1 MNMPGTQPADNP
13 DDAATTSSAQR
24 TADPASA
31 DNIHSAPTAFI
42 RLADA
47 GDVYVSWRWAD
58 EALARG
64 VAVLPRD
71 QVRETLRLLT
81 DAVPDPARPDDLRRV
96 MTVGSLVDPEAERVL
111 AQALSRTLL
120 PYGLAVQLHELSQRG
135 IRPHLRIQPS
145 PRLAQ
150 VPWEIIAPDPEIR
163 LLDIADVSLLAPVSV
178 VHAPERIVRHWNDTR
193 DLPVVAVLDPR
204 VPGFRADSELG
215 SVLGRPSSETL
226 VAQYFSRYNG
236 RLVPPVDDSAEL
248 FRRADTD
255 RDWLSE
261 VLRAGASRLIYVG
274 HVTSPAPE
282 SGQSEHA
289 ELHLSCTADTRGF
302 AATNRTH
309 RPLSA
314 KDLLLGTHSLDP
326 SPTPGRALWPMPSRV
341 ALIACESG
349 GDLRFTEALG
359 LTTAALSAGAELVT
373 ATRWPLPTDHA
384 FHTLTPTTTYPL
396 QAAICAVDTA
406 HDSSTPIPTLL
417 NWQRSR
423 LAAWRETP
431 VPENSPLL
439 WAAFAT
445 VTG

>member
-1 MNMPGTQPADNP
+1 M
-13 DDAATTSSAQR
+13 
-24 TADPASA
+24 
-31 DNIHSAPTAFI
+31 
-42 RLADA
+42 ADA
-47 GDVYVSWRWAD
+47 GDVYVSWLWAD
-58 EALARG
+58 DALARG

-71 QVRETLRLLT
+71 EVREVLRTLG
-81 DAVPDPARPDDLRRV
+81 DAVPDPARPEDLRRV
-96 MTVGSLVDPEAERVL
+96 MTEGALVDPAAESAL

-120 PYGLAVQLHELSQRG
+120 PYGLAVQLYELSQRG
-135 IRPHLRIQPS
+135 VRPHLRIQPS

-150 VPWEIIAPDPEIR
+150 VPWEILAPDPEIR
-163 LLDIADVSLLAPVSV
+163 LLDIADVSLLAPASV
-178 VHAPERIVRHWNDTR
+178 VRSPERIVHSWNDTR

-215 SVLGRPSSETL
+215 SVLGRPSPESQ
-226 VAQYFSRYNG
+226 VAQHFSRYG
-236 RLVPPVDDSAEL
+236 PRLVPLAADPVEL

-255 RDWLSE
+255 RDWLSA
-261 VLRAGASRLIYVG
+261 VLRQGASRLVYVG
-274 HVTSPAPE
+274 HVTAPAPE

-326 SPTPGRALWPMPSRV
+326 SPIPGRDLWPMPSRV

-359 LTTAALSAGAELVT
+359 LTTAAMAAGAELVT

-396 QAAICAVDTA
+396 QSAICAVDTA
-406 HDSSTPIPTLL
+406 HDSPTPIPTLL
-417 NWQRSR
+417 TWQRSR
-423 LAAWRETP
+423 LAAWRDAP
-431 VPENSPLL
+431 IPENSPLL

>member
-1 MNMPGTQPADNP
+1 M
-13 DDAATTSSAQR
+13 
-24 TADPASA
+24 
-31 DNIHSAPTAFI
+31 
-42 RLADA
+42 ADA
-47 GDVYVSWRWAD
+47 GDVYVSWRWVD
-58 EALARG
+58 DVLARG
-64 VAVLPRD
+64 VATLPRD
-71 QVRETLRLLT
+71 QVRKTLRMLAG
-81 DAVPDPARPDDLRRV
+81 AVPDPTRSEDLRRV
-96 MTVGSLVDPEAERVL
+96 MTEGALVDPTAESTL

-150 VPWEIIAPDPEIR
+150 VPWEIIAPDPAIR

-178 VHAPERIVRHWNDTR
+178 VHAPQRIVRHWNDTR

-215 SVLGRPSSETL
+215 SVLGRPSGESL
-226 VAQYFSRYNG
+226 VAQHFDRYG
-236 RLVPPVDDSAEL
+236 DRVVPRVDNPVEL

-255 RDWLSE
+255 RVWLSE
-261 VLRAGASRLIYVG
+261 VLRAGASRLVYVG
-274 HVTSPAPE
+274 HVTAPAPE

-289 ELHLSCTADTRGF
+289 ELHLSCTTDTRGF

-314 KDLLLGTHSLDP
+314 KDLLLGTHSIDP
-326 SPTPGRALWPMPSRV
+326 APTSGRDLWPMPSRV

-359 LTTAALSAGAELVT
+359 LTTAAMAAGAELVT

-396 QAAICAVDTA
+396 QSAICAVDTA
-406 HDSSTPIPTLL
+406 HDSPTPIPTLL
-417 NWQRSR
+417 TWQRSR
-423 LAAWRETP
+423 LAAWRDAPT
-431 VPENSPLL
+431 PENSPLL
-439 WAAFAT
+439 WSAFAT

>member
-1 MNMPGTQPADNP
+1 M
-13 DDAATTSSAQR
+13 
-24 TADPASA
+24 
-31 DNIHSAPTAFI
+31 
-42 RLADA
+42 ADA

-58 EALARG
+58 DALARG
-64 VAVLPRD
+64 VATLPRD
-71 QVRETLRLLT
+71 QVRETLRLLA
-81 DAVPDPARPDDLRRV
+81 DAVPDPTRPEDLRRV
-96 MTVGSLVDPEAERVL
+96 MTEGALVDPAAESAL

-120 PYGLAVQLHELSQRG
+120 PYGLAVQLYELSQRG

-150 VPWEIIAPDPEIR
+150 VPWELIAPDPTLR

-178 VHAPERIVRHWNDTR
+178 VHAPQRIVHRWNDTHE
-193 DLPVVAVLDPR
+193 LPVVAVLDPR

-215 SVLGRPSSETL
+215 SVLGRPSPETL
-226 VAQYFSRYNG
+226 VARHFGRYGN
-236 RLVPPVDDSAEL
+236 RVVPRVDDPVEL

-255 RDWLSE
+255 RDWLAE
-261 VLRAGASRLIYVG
+261 VLRAGASRLVYVG
-274 HVTSPAPE
+274 HVTAPAPE

-314 KDLLLGTHSLDP
+314 KDLLLGTHSLDSHP
-326 SPTPGRALWPMPSRV
+326 IPGRDLWPMPSRV

-359 LTTAALSAGAELVT
+359 LTTAALAAGAELVT

-396 QAAICAVDTA
+396 QSAICAVDTA
-406 HDSSTPIPTLL
+406 HDSPTPIPTLL
-417 NWQRSR
+417 TWQRSR
-423 LAAWRETP
+423 LAAWRDAPT
-431 VPENSPLL
+431 PENSPLL

>member
-1 MNMPGTQPADNP
+1 MKVPAAQPTPTEFN
-13 DDAATTSSAQR
+13 
-24 TADPASA
+24 
-31 DNIHSAPTAFI
+31 NAPTAFI

-47 GDVYVSWRWAD
+47 GDVYMSWRWAD
-58 EALARG
+58 DALARG

-81 DAVPDPARPDDLRRV
+81 EAVPDPARPDDLRRV
-96 MTVGSLVDPEAERVL
+96 MTAGALVDPEAERAL

-120 PYGLAVQLHELSQRG
+120 PYGLAVQLYELSQRG

-150 VPWEIIAPDPEIR
+150 VPWEIIAPDPQLR
-163 LLDIADVSLLAPVSV
+163 LLDIAEVSLLAPVSV
-178 VHAPERIVRHWNDTR
+178 VHAPERIARRWTDTR

-215 SVLGRPSSETL
+215 SVLGRPGTETL
-226 VAQYFSRYNG
+226 VTQHFSRYRD
-236 RLVPPVDDSAEL
+236 RLVPRVDDPVEL

-255 RDWLSE
+255 RAWLSD
-261 VLRAGASRLIYVG
+261 VLRAGASRLVYVG
-274 HVTSPAPE
+274 HVTAPAPK
-282 SGQSEHA
+282 SGLSEHA
-289 ELHLSCTADTRGF
+289 ELHLSCTADTLGF
-302 AATNRTH
+302 ATTNRTH

-396 QAAICAVDTA
+396 QSAICAVDTA
-406 HDSSTPIPTLL
+406 HDSPTPIPTLL
-417 NWQRSR
+417 TWQRSR
-423 LAAWRETP
+423 LAAWRAAP
-431 VPENSPLL
+431 MPENSPLL

-445 VTG
+445 VTD

>member
-1 MNMPGTQPADNP
+1 M
-13 DDAATTSSAQR
+13 
-24 TADPASA
+24 
-31 DNIHSAPTAFI
+31 
-42 RLADA
+42 ADA
-47 GDVYVSWRWAD
+47 GDVYVSWRWVD
-58 EALARG
+58 DVLARG
-64 VAVLPRD
+64 VATLPRD
-71 QVRETLRLLT
+71 QVRKTLRMLAG
-81 DAVPDPARPDDLRRV
+81 AVPDPTRSEDLRRV
-96 MTVGSLVDPEAERVL
+96 MTEGALVDPTAESTL

-150 VPWEIIAPDPEIR
+150 VPWEIIAPDPAIR

-178 VHAPERIVRHWNDTR
+178 VHAPQRIVRHWNDTR

-215 SVLGRPSSETL
+215 SVLGRPIGESL
-226 VAQYFSRYNG
+226 VAQHFDRYG
-236 RLVPPVDDSAEL
+236 DRVVPRVDNPVEL

-255 RDWLSE
+255 RAWLSE
-261 VLRAGASRLIYVG
+261 VLRAGASRLVYVG
-274 HVTSPAPE
+274 HVTAPAPE

-326 SPTPGRALWPMPSRV
+326 APTSGRDLWPMPSRV

-359 LTTAALSAGAELVT
+359 LTTAAMAAGAELVT

-396 QAAICAVDTA
+396 QSAICAVDTA
-406 HDSSTPIPTLL
+406 HDSPTPIPTLL
-417 NWQRSR
+417 TWQRSR
-423 LAAWRETP
+423 LAAWRDTP
-431 VPENSPLL
+431 TPENSPLL

>member
-1 MNMPGTQPADNP
+1 M
-13 DDAATTSSAQR
+13 
-24 TADPASA
+24 
-31 DNIHSAPTAFI
+31 
-42 RLADA
+42 ADA

-58 EALARG
+58 DALARG

-71 QVRETLRLLT
+71 EVREVLRTLA
-81 DAVPDPARPDDLRRV
+81 DAVPDPARPGDLRRV
-96 MTVGSLVDPEAERVL
+96 MTEGALVDPATESAM
-111 AQALSRTLL
+111 AQALSRVLL
-120 PYGLAVQLHELSQRG
+120 PYGLAVQLYELSQRG
-135 IRPHLRIQPS
+135 VRPHLRIQPS

-150 VPWEIIAPDPEIR
+150 VPWEIIAPDPAIR

-178 VHAPERIVRHWNDTR
+178 VHSPERISRSWTETR

-215 SVLGRPSSETL
+215 SVLGRPHPESA
-226 VAQYFSRYNG
+226 VAVHFSGYG
-236 RLVPPVDDSAEL
+236 ARLVPRVTDPVEL

-261 VLRAGASRLIYVG
+261 ILRRGASRLVYVG
-274 HVTSPAPE
+274 HVTCAAPE

-289 ELHLSCTADTRGF
+289 ELHLSCTAGTRGF
-302 AATNRTH
+302 AAANRTH

-326 SPTPGRALWPMPSRV
+326 SPVPGRDLWPMPSRV

-359 LTTAALSAGAELVT
+359 LTTAALAAGAELVT

-417 NWQRSR
+417 AWQRAR
-423 LAAWRETP
+423 LAAWRTTP
-431 VPENSPLL
+431 APANSPLL

-445 VTG
+445 VTD

>member
-1 MNMPGTQPADNP
+1 MNGPAP
-13 DDAATTSSAQR
+13 QTPSAAEPS
-24 TADPASA
+24 
-31 DNIHSAPTAFI
+31 SAPTAFI

-58 EALARG
+58 DALARG

-81 DAVPDPARPDDLRRV
+81 DAVPDPTRPDELRRV
-96 MTVGSLVDPEAERVL
+96 MTVGALADPEAESVL

-120 PYGLAVQLHELSQRG
+120 PYGLAVQLYELSQRG

-150 VPWEIIAPDPEIR
+150 VPWEILAPDPGIR

-178 VHAPERIVRHWNDTR
+178 VHAPDRIVHRWNDTR
-193 DLPVVAVLDPR
+193 ELPVVAVLDPR

-215 SVLGRPSSETL
+215 SVLGRPSTETL
-226 VAQYFSRYNG
+226 VAQHFGRYG
-236 RLVPPVDDSAEL
+236 DRVVPRVDDAVEL

-261 VLRAGASRLIYVG
+261 VLRAGASRLVYVG
-274 HVTSPAPE
+274 HVTAPAPE
-282 SGQSEHA
+282 SGRSEHA

-302 AATNRTH
+302 AAANRTH

-314 KDLLLGTHSLDP
+314 KDLLLGTHTLDSTP
-326 SPTPGRALWPMPSRV
+326 VPGRDRWPMPSRV

-384 FHTLTPTTTYPL
+384 FHTLTPTTGHPL

-406 HDSSTPIPTLL
+406 HDSSTPVPTLL
-417 NWQRSR
+417 TWQRSQ
-423 LAAWRETP
+423 LSAWRDAP
-431 VPENSPLL
+431 APENSPLL

>member
-1 MNMPGTQPADNP
+1 M
-13 DDAATTSSAQR
+13 
-24 TADPASA
+24 
-31 DNIHSAPTAFI
+31 
-42 RLADA
+42 ADA
-47 GDVYVSWRWAD
+47 GDVYVSWRWD
-58 EALARG
+58 DDALARG

-71 QVRETLRLLT
+71 QVREVLQVLAE
-81 DAVPDPARPDDLRRV
+81 AVPNPSRPNDLRRV
-96 MTVGSLVDPEAERVL
+96 MTEGALVDPAKELAL
-111 AQALSRTLL
+111 AQQLSSTLL
-120 PYGLAVQLHELSQRG
+120 PYALAVQLYELSQRG

-150 VPWEIIAPDPEIR
+150 VPWEIIAPDPDIR

-178 VHAPERIVRHWNDTR
+178 VNAPERIARRWHETR
-193 DLPVVAVLDPR
+193 DLPVVAILDPR

-215 SVLGRPSSETL
+215 SVLGRPSPETP
-226 VAQYFSRYNG
+226 VSQHFNTYGDRV
-236 RLVPPVDDSAEL
+236 VPHVTDPVEL

-261 VLRAGASRLIYVG
+261 VLRQGASRLVYVG

-282 SGQSEHA
+282 SGHSEHA

-302 AATNRTH
+302 AAPNRTH

-314 KDLLLGTHSLDP
+314 KDLLLGTYSLDP
-326 SPTPGRALWPMPSRV
+326 TPVAGRDLWPMPSRV

-384 FHTLTPTTTYPL
+384 FHTLTPTTTSPL

-417 NWQRSR
+417 TWQRAR
-423 LAAWRETP
+423 LSTWRTDP
-431 VPENSPLL
+431 TPENAPLL

-445 VTG
+445 VTD

>member
-1 MNMPGTQPADNP
+1 M
-13 DDAATTSSAQR
+13 
-24 TADPASA
+24 
-31 DNIHSAPTAFI
+31 
-42 RLADA
+42 ADA
-47 GDVYVSWRWAD
+47 GDVYVSWRWVD
-58 EALARG
+58 EALGRG
-64 VAVLPRD
+64 VATLPRD
-71 QVRETLRLLT
+71 QVRETLRMLAE
-81 DAVPDPARPDDLRRV
+81 AVPDPTRSEDLRRV
-96 MTVGSLVDPEAERVL
+96 MTEGALVDPAAENAL

-120 PYGLAVQLHELSQRG
+120 PYGLAVQLYELSQRG
-135 IRPHLRIQPS
+135 VRPHLRIQPS

-150 VPWEIIAPDPEIR
+150 VPWEIIAPDPAIR
-163 LLDIADVSLLAPVSV
+163 LLDIADLSLLAPVSV
-178 VHAPERIVRHWNDTR
+178 VHAPQRIVRRWKDTH

-215 SVLGRPSSETL
+215 SVLGRPSAQSL
-226 VAQYFSRYNG
+226 VAEHFGRYG
-236 RLVPPVDDSAEL
+236 DRVVPRADDPVEL

-261 VLRAGASRLIYVG
+261 ALRAGASRLVYVG
-274 HVTSPAPE
+274 HVTAPAPE

-289 ELHLSCTADTRGF
+289 ELHLSCTAGTRGF

-326 SPTPGRALWPMPSRV
+326 SPISGRDLWPMPSRV

-359 LTTAALSAGAELVT
+359 LTTAAMAAGAELVT

-396 QAAICAVDTA
+396 QSAICAVDTA
-406 HDSSTPIPTLL
+406 HDSPTPIPSLL
-417 NWQRSR
+417 TWQRSR
-423 LAAWRETP
+423 LAAWRDAP
-431 VPENSPLL
+431 APENSPLL

-445 VTG
+445 VNG

>member
-1 MNMPGTQPADNP
+1 M
-13 DDAATTSSAQR
+13 
-24 TADPASA
+24 
-31 DNIHSAPTAFI
+31 
-42 RLADA
+42 ADA

-58 EALARG
+58 DALARG

-81 DAVPDPARPDDLRRV
+81 DAVPDPARPEDLRRV
-96 MTVGSLVDPEAERVL
+96 MTVGALADPEAESVL
-111 AQALSRTLL
+111 AQSLSRTLL
-120 PYGLAVQLHELSQRG
+120 PYGLAVQLYELSQRG

-150 VPWEIIAPDPEIR
+150 VPWEIIAPDPELR

-178 VHAPERIVRHWNDTR
+178 VHAPGRITRRWNDTR
-193 DLPVVAVLDPR
+193 ELPVVAVLDPR

-215 SVLGRPSSETL
+215 SVLGRPSAQTL
-226 VAQYFSRYNG
+226 VAQHFGRYAE
-236 RLVPPVDDSAEL
+236 RVVPRVDDAVEL
-248 FRRADTD
+248 FRRADID

-261 VLRAGASRLIYVG
+261 VLRAGASRLVYVG

-282 SGQSEHA
+282 SGHSEHA
-289 ELHLSCTADTRGF
+289 ELHLGCTAGTRGF

-314 KDLLLGTHSLDP
+314 KDLLLGTHTLDP
-326 SPTPGRALWPMPSRV
+326 SPVSGRDRWPMPSRV

-384 FHTLTPTTTYPL
+384 FHTLTPTTGHPL

-406 HDSSTPIPTLL
+406 HDSSTPVHTLL
-417 NWQRSR
+417 TWQRAQ
-423 LAAWRETP
+423 LAAWRDAPTA
-431 VPENSPLL
+431 ENSPLL

-445 VTG
+445 VTD

>member
-1 MNMPGTQPADNP
+1 M
-13 DDAATTSSAQR
+13 
-24 TADPASA
+24 
-31 DNIHSAPTAFI
+31 
-42 RLADA
+42 ADA

-58 EALARG
+58 DALARG

-71 QVRETLRLLT
+71 EVREVLRTLA
-81 DAVPDPARPDDLRRV
+81 DAVPDPARPENLRQV
-96 MTVGSLVDPEAERVL
+96 MTEGGLLDPVAENVL
-111 AQALSRTLL
+111 AQHLSRTLL
-120 PYGLAVQLHELSQRG
+120 PYGLAVQLYELSQRG

-178 VHAPERIVRHWNDTR
+178 VHSPERIAHRWNETR

-204 VPGFRADSELG
+204 VPGYRADSELG
-215 SVLGRPSSETL
+215 SVLGRPNAESP
-226 VAQYFSRYNG
+226 VAQHFSRYG
-236 RLVPPVDDSAEL
+236 ARLIPEVADPVEL

-255 RDWLSE
+255 RDWLSDA
-261 VLRAGASRLIYVG
+261 LRQGASRLVYVG
-274 HVTSPAPE
+274 HVTSAAPE

-302 AATNRTH
+302 ATPNRTH

-326 SPTPGRALWPMPSRV
+326 SPIAGRDLWPMPSRV

-359 LTTAALSAGAELVT
+359 LTTAALAAGAELVT

-384 FHTLTPTTTYPL
+384 FHTLTPTTAYPL

-406 HDSSTPIPTLL
+406 HDSPTPIPTLL
-417 NWQRSR
+417 TWQRAR
-423 LAAWRETP
+423 LSTWRSTP
-431 VPENSPLL
+431 TPENSPLL

-445 VTG
+445 VSD